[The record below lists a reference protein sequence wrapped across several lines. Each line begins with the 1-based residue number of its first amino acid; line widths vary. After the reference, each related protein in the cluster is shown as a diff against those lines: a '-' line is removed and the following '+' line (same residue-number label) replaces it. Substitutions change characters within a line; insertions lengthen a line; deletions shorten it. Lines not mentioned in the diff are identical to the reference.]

1 LIRTKFYIIIVLQK
15 KNQLSQ
21 VTQKK
26 SKSRNVIIP
35 TKKKIQ
41 VLKNELAQYL
51 DSNGYLSYSAKKKKY
66 IILGTNSPKSGL
78 VECPQCKIGQL
89 MIIRSPITKKRF
101 IGCSNYNNGCKAS
114 SPLLQKARLRAT
126 KTKCELCKWP
136 IVIFRYNNGLDNVQT
151 LDVNQGKLKSKIGIQ
166 VSPTIF

>member
-1 LIRTKFYIIIVLQK
+1 MIRTKFYIIIVLQK
-15 KNQLSQ
+15 KNCLSQ
-21 VTQKK
+21 ATQKK
-26 SKSRNVIIP
+26 SKSHSVIIP

-66 IILGTNSPKSGL
+66 IILGTNSPKNGL
-78 VECPQCKIGQL
+78 AKCPQCKIGQL

-101 IGCSNYNNGCKAS
+101 IGCSNYNNGCNAS

-136 IVIFRYNNGLDNVQT
+136 IVIFRYNRKQKWIRQCSNFRC
-151 LDVNQGKLKSKIGIQ
+151 KSRKTK
-166 VSPTIF
+166 V

>member
-1 LIRTKFYIIIVLQK
+1 MQK
-15 KNQLSQ
+15 KNRLSQ
-21 VTQKK
+21 VVEKK
-26 SKSRNVIIP
+26 SDTHNVIKP

-41 VLKNELAQYL
+41 VLKNELTQYL

-78 VECPQCKIGQL
+78 AECPECKIGQL

-114 SPLLQKARLRAT
+114 SPLLQKARLRAI

-136 IVIFRYNNGLDNVQT
+136 IVIFRYNRKQKWTRQCSNF
-151 LDVNQGKLKSKIGIQ
+151 KCKSRK
-166 VSPTIF
+166 TKA

>member
-1 LIRTKFYIIIVLQK
+1 VQK
-15 KNQLSQ
+15 KNRLSK
-21 VTQKK
+21 VVQKK
-26 SKSRNVIIP
+26 SKPQNVIKP

-41 VLKNELAQYL
+41 VLKNEIAQYL

-78 VECPQCKIGQL
+78 AECPQCKIGQL

-114 SPLLQKARLRAT
+114 SPLIT
-126 KTKCELCKWP
+126 
-136 IVIFRYNNGLDNVQT
+136 
-151 LDVNQGKLKSKIGIQ
+151 KSK
-166 VSPTIF
+166 TTCNENKM

>member
-1 LIRTKFYIIIVLQK
+1 VQK
-15 KNQLSQ
+15 KNRLLQ
-21 VTQKK
+21 VIEKK
-26 SKSRNVIIP
+26 SNLHNVVKP
-35 TKKKIQ
+35 TKKKID

-66 IILGTNSPKSGL
+66 IILGTNSPKNGL
-78 VECPQCKIGQL
+78 AECPQCKTGQL

-126 KTKCELCKWP
+126 KTKCEFCKWP
-136 IVIFRYNNGLDNVQT
+136 IVIFRYNKKQKWAKQCSNFRCDSRKTKV
-151 LDVNQGKLKSKIGIQ
+151 
-166 VSPTIF
+166 

>member
-1 LIRTKFYIIIVLQK
+1 MIRTKLYLIPTLEK
-15 KNQLSQ
+15 KNYLSQ
-21 VTQKK
+21 ITQKT
-26 SKSRNVIIP
+26 SKSQGVIKP

-41 VLKNELAQYL
+41 NLKNELTQYM

-66 IILGTNSPKSGL
+66 IILGTNSPKDGI

-89 MIIRSPITKKRF
+89 MIIKSPVTKKRF

-126 KTKCELCKWP
+126 KTKCAFCKWP
-136 IVIFRYNNGLDNVQT
+136 IVIFRYNRKQKWAKQCSNF
-151 LDVNQGKLKSKIGIQ
+151 KCKSRKTK
-166 VSPTIF
+166 V